1 MPLLGGRGG
10 AAVTDH
16 QSTPD
21 HWAAVEAYAQ
31 QVSSTDDCLLELR
44 ARVEALEGRYE
55 TMRLATL
62 EWGKDVENLQRWS
75 DQHLMRIER
84 LEGTRDPAS
93 KTYKINEPLKLT
105 PRQQEEI
112 AALLRPNPKPIP
124 NPSQIRSSLV
134 KRVAAVLADEDAPVD
149 LWHEDARAAIRVVA
163 TWLREQR
170 SYVDSNTGL
179 AQTLE
184 QEAGDA

>member
-1 MPLLGGRGG
+1 M
-10 AAVTDH
+10 
-16 QSTPD
+16 
-21 HWAAVEAYAQ
+21 
-31 QVSSTDDCLLELR
+31 
-44 ARVEALEGRYE
+44 
-55 TMRLATL
+55 
-62 EWGKDVENLQRWS
+62 
-75 DQHLMRIER
+75 
-84 LEGTRDPAS
+84 
-93 KTYKINEPLKLT
+93 
-105 PRQQEEI
+105 
-112 AALLRPNPKPIP
+112 
-124 NPSQIRSSLV
+124 